1 MDNITQINQRE
12 VAQLLG
18 VAERTLEKWRRT
30 GEGPPFIS
38 ISRRCIR
45 YRIADL
51 RDWQDQ
57 HVRRSTAETTSERAA

>member
-1 MDNITQINQRE
+1 MDIITQINQRE

-18 VAERTLEKWRRT
+18 VSERTLEKWRRT
-30 GEGPPFIS
+30 GDGPPYIA

-45 YRIADL
+45 YRLADL

-57 HVRRSTAETTSERAA
+57 HVRRSTAEATSERAA